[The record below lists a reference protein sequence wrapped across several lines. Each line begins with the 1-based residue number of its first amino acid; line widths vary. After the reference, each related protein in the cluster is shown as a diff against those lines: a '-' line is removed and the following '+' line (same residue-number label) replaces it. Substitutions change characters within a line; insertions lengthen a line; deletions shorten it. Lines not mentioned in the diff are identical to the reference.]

1 MRQIYCDVN
10 NEPNGMRGLLREVK
24 YYSDFND
31 IQMANYMGINSKTLE
46 NYLNGSNGVRMRLFL
61 TNLKKAGCDLSL
73 ELTGEK
79 TDACYLLSP
88 TIVPKILRS
97 CVRKSQ
103 WCNVEIAAMLGRTP
117 EQVGRWNNGRSDVT
131 ADIFFKILKICG
143 YQCKLFLKVR
153 EE

>member
-31 IQMANYMGINSKTLE
+31 IQMANYMGINSKTLQ

-117 EQVGRWNNGRSDVT
+117 EQVGRWNNGRSDIT
-131 ADIFFKILKICG
+131 ADIFFKILEICG
-143 YQCKLFLKVR
+143 YKCKLFLKVR

>member
-1 MRQIYCDVN
+1 MKKIRCDLN
-10 NEPNGMRGLLREVK
+10 HEPNGMRGLLREVK
-24 YYSDFND
+24 NYSDFNN

-131 ADIFFKILKICG
+131 ADIFFKILEICG
-143 YQCKLFLKVR
+143 YKCKLFLKVR

>member
-1 MRQIYCDVN
+1 MEKIRCDLN
-10 NEPNGMRGLLREVK
+10 HESNGMRGLLREVK
-24 YYSDFND
+24 YYSDFNN
-31 IQMANYMGINSKTLE
+31 IQMANYMGINSKTLI
-46 NYLNGSNGVRMRLFL
+46 NYLNGSNSVRMRLFL

-103 WCNVEIAAMLGRTP
+103 WCNVDIAAMLGCTP
-117 EQVGRWNNGRSDVT
+117 QQVGRWNNGRSDVT
-131 ADIFFKILKICG
+131 ADTFFKILYICG

>member
-10 NEPNGMRGLLREVK
+10 NEPNGMRGLLREAQ
-24 YYSDFND
+24 YCRCLNN
-31 IQMANYMGINSKTLE
+31 IQMADFMGISRKSITA
-46 NYLNGSNGVRMRLFL
+46 YINGSNGVRMRLFL

-117 EQVGRWNNGRSDVT
+117 EQVGRWNNGRSDIT
-131 ADIFFKILKICG
+131 ADIFFKILEICG
-143 YQCKLFLKVR
+143 YKCKLFLKVR

>member
-1 MRQIYCDVN
+1 
-10 NEPNGMRGLLREVK
+10 MRGLLREVK
-24 YYSDFND
+24 YYSDFNN
-31 IQMANYMGINSKTLE
+31 IQMANHMGINSKTLE
-46 NYLNGSNGVRMRLFL
+46 NYLNGSNGVKMRLFL

-117 EQVGRWNNGRSDVT
+117 EQVGRWNNGRSDIT
-131 ADIFFKILKICG
+131 ADIFFKILEICG
-143 YQCKLFLKVR
+143 YKCKLFLKVR